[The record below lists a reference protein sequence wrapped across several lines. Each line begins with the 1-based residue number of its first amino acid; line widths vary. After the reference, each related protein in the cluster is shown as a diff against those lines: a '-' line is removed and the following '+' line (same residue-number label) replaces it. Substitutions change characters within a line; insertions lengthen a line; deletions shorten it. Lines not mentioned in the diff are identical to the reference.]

1 MALIQR
7 WWRVV
12 CVAKAYLSAAR
23 LWCLP
28 RTCCF
33 FSNNTEQTPAW
44 KQKHNTKVKQ
54 LKYQNIINIRFC
66 NQVYTIMDSL
76 RMPVRTCDTKSKTT
90 VCSTSIF
97 IYFIYSVYS
106 DETVCSRKML
116 QMPTS
121 RFICIQTYVWR
132 VCIGEVRWIVGNAVM
147 LRGQLTDQAWQ
158 HQVAEECEQR
168 PHTRCDEVTQSCRF
182 VVRFTW
188 VTNTHK
194 AELLKHSGT
203 EI

>member
-76 RMPVRTCDTKSKTT
+76 RMPVSTCDTKSKTT
-90 VCSTSIF
+90 VFDIHLYKLYIF
-97 IYFIYSVYS
+97 CLLRRDSLTLAVENNATNAHIQVHLHTNLCVESLY
-106 DETVCSRKML
+106 MWG
-116 QMPTS
+116 QMD
-121 RFICIQTYVWR
+121 C
-132 VCIGEVRWIVGNAVM
+132 G
-147 LRGQLTDQAWQ
+147 
-158 HQVAEECEQR
+158 
-168 PHTRCDEVTQSCRF
+168 
-182 VVRFTW
+182 
-188 VTNTHK
+188 
-194 AELLKHSGT
+194 
-203 EI
+203 

>member
-12 CVAKAYLSAAR
+12 CVAKANLSAAR

-76 RMPVRTCDTKSKTT
+76 RMPVSTCDTKSKTT

-106 DETVCSRKML
+106 DETVKKCYKCPHPGSSAYKLSTHTIWKQIVCVESLYRWG
-116 QMPTS
+116 QMD
-121 RFICIQTYVWR
+121 C
-132 VCIGEVRWIVGNAVM
+132 G
-147 LRGQLTDQAWQ
+147 
-158 HQVAEECEQR
+158 
-168 PHTRCDEVTQSCRF
+168 
-182 VVRFTW
+182 
-188 VTNTHK
+188 
-194 AELLKHSGT
+194 
-203 EI
+203 